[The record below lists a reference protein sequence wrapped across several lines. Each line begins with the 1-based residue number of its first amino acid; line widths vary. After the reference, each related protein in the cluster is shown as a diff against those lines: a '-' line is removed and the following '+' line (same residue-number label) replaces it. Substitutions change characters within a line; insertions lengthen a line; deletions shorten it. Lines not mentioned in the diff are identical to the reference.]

1 MSVSNS
7 DQDLLSG
14 NAAASNAVSLIPE
27 PCPEPTVFTVDG
39 CRDAIRVPLTQ
50 TDLGGLGRI
59 LQLDVV
65 IRNVCP
71 GKRVAVSILL
81 SELDS
86 DGVEQPRGVKH
97 LLIPAQTGAEC
108 RDVNL
113 HCIPF
118 SLPEAL
124 DATGNTGSI
133 CNARKF
139 HARAMANYVDTD
151 FACCDTDVKI
161 L

>member
-7 DQDLLSG
+7 DQDLVSV
-14 NAAASNAVSLIPE
+14 NAAASVSSVPE
-27 PCPEPTVFTVDG
+27 PCPEPTAFTVDG
-39 CRDAIRVPLTQ
+39 CRDAIRVPLAETS
-50 TDLGGLGRI
+50 LGGLGRI

-65 IRNVCP
+65 IKNVCP

-97 LLIPAQTGAEC
+97 LLIPAQTGTEC
-108 RDVNL
+108 RDVSL

-151 FACCDTDVKI
+151 FTCCDTDVKI